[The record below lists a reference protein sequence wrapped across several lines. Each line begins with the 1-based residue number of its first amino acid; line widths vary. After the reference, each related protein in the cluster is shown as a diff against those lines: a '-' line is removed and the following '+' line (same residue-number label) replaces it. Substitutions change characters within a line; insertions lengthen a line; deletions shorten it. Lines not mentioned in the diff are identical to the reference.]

1 MNKDEQQYVNELKRE
16 IEDLEDKLKFM
27 TEERDTA
34 LLLAQKYVTKYSI
47 EK

>member
-1 MNKDEQQYVNELKRE
+1 MTNEELQYVNELKRE

-27 TEERDTA
+27 IEERDQL
-34 LLLAQKYVTKYSI
+34 LLLAQKYQAEYVL